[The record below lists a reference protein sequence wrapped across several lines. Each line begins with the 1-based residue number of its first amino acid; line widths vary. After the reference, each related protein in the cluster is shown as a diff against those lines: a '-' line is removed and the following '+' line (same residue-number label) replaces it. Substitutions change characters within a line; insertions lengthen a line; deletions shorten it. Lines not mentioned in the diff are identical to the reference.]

1 MKKSDRSGCFTAIA
15 YFWGITF
22 AVGILGQIAMG
33 ISTLAETN
41 PVAAFLIAAAVVS
54 AVVFVIYRRFNRS
67 SIVLPAPAPEKP
79 SGKLIRRIP
88 TPEGRYKSYENQYQ
102 YCPKCGVQNPLA
114 LWYCLECGAHMEAPY
129 IRKRFVPDHYAE
141 WLAPMYRTHYQ
152 RIRFDRAKY
161 QRLDIINH
169 VDDAYLV
176 RSSDG
181 ERQYIIGPDGCTCQD
196 FGNRCLPCK
205 HMYAAMIDMQII
217 GSDYYMFRMP
227 RRIKDSVDG
236 LAAASD
242 DAAIYYRDFLS
253 DYGSLPGI
261 IFYPSSGAFF
271 PFIPMAADLGLIES
285 VPTDAVL
292 LIEYV
297 NHQYTVPAFRQRVA
311 ELCPDLHLPSS
322 LRKADLIEFALSQ
335 SDALSDRFAA
345 EFAAVRVPPE
355 ICGNAAEIVDLVRE
369 LYS

>member
-1 MKKSDRSGCFTAIA
+1 MRKSDRGGCFTIVA
-15 YFWGITF
+15 YFWGVTL
-22 AVGILGQIAMG
+22 AVGLLGQLVMG
-33 ISTLAETN
+33 IGTLAETN
-41 PVAAFLIAAAVVS
+41 PAAAVLLS
-54 AVVFVIYRRFNRS
+54 AVIIAVVVLIVYLRRRRIIIS
-67 SIVLPAPAPEKP
+67 PPVPAPEKP
-79 SGKLIRRIP
+79 SGRLNRRIP
-88 TPEGRYKSYENQYQ
+88 TPQGRYRSYDNQYQ

-217 GSDYYMFRMP
+217 DSDYYMFRMP

-242 DAAIYYRDFLS
+242 DAAIYYRDFLA
-253 DYGSLPGI
+253 DYGAILGI

-271 PFIPMAADLGLIES
+271 PYIPMAAERGLIEI

-292 LIEYV
+292 LLEYV
-297 NHQYTVPAFRQRVA
+297 SHQYTVAGFRQRAA
-311 ELCPDLHLPSS
+311 ELCPELHLPSS

-345 EFAAVRVPPE
+345 EFAAVRIPPE
-355 ICGNAAEIVDLVRE
+355 ISGNSAEIIDLVRE